1 MMGVAS
7 KARNYGAALGVVDKM
22 KWIMLIYKLPK
33 SKTSANKVSVWR
45 KLKRLNV
52 YPLQDSVCILPY
64 SERTVENF
72 EWLSEEI
79 KEMGGE
85 ATLWETACLS
95 NYEEERIN
103 EYFLNQTNKQYLE
116 IINAVN
122 DVVNVKQ
129 LQSMW
134 SLMNRVKAQDYLKS
148 PLWIEVKGAL
158 QRKAQE
164 FSRKGDE

>member
-1 MMGVAS
+1 
-7 KARNYGAALGVVDKM
+7 
-22 KWIMLIYKLPK
+22 
-33 SKTSANKVSVWR
+33 
-45 KLKRLNV
+45 
-52 YPLQDSVCILPY
+52 
-64 SERTVENF
+64 
-72 EWLSEEI
+72 
-79 KEMGGE
+79 MGGE